1 MGIFRGDGG
10 TGDSNTDATVTAVTE
25 QATIATTKASEAA
38 DSATAAGTSATNA
51 ASSASAS
58 SVSSAASSTYAG
70 EAASSA
76 TSAATSATA
85 SAASATAAATAET
98 NAETAETNA
107 ETAETNAAA
116 SAATATTKAAE
127 AATSATSASTSAS
140 TATTKAS
147 EASTS
152 ASNASTS
159 ETNAATSSSTAT
171 TKASEASTSA
181 SNAATSAT
189 NAAASYDDFDDRYL
203 GAKSSAPT
211 TDNDGD
217 ALVTGALYFDTTTN
231 SMKVW
236 SGSAWLDAYASLSGA
251 LLANNNLSD
260 LNNATTARTNLGLGT
275 AATTASTDYATAA
288 QGTTADN
295 ALPKSGGA
303 MTGAI
308 TTNSTFDGRDVATD
322 GTKLD
327 GIETSADVTDTTN
340 VTAAGA
346 LMDSEVTNLAQV
358 KAFDSA
364 DYATAA
370 QGTTADAALP
380 KSGGALTGPVTTN
393 STFDG
398 RDVAADGTKV
408 DGIEAGADVT
418 DTANVTAAGA
428 LMDSELTSIAS
439 VKALNQGV
447 ATTDSP
453 AFAGLTVDTTT
464 LAVDATNNRVGIGT
478 ASPSTELH
486 IASASPVLTLQ
497 DTDSTEPLSTY
508 VSFKDSGGNEHG
520 WMGYGSSSAD
530 SLQIANT
537 HDDIILY
544 TGSSGTAA
552 ERMRIDSSGKV
563 SILDGFFAR
572 GLNDNFT
579 LNGKTQPHYGL
590 QLNPSGGTPIGLS
603 GYYGIAL
610 ATAGAERMRIDQS
623 GNVGIGT
630 ASPASALDVNGTVTC
645 DNLQVDLGTAT
656 ATAQITTPSALSG
669 FQALN
674 IKNTHTEGYLTFGT
688 TLGQARIQAMGVNG
702 SADPLNI
709 DVGQTTAIGIDTSGN
724 VSIDASLFLTSP
736 NNAFQRVDGRDS
748 DTTESRAHWYGVDS
762 SGGTQNF
769 RHAWYDGSSYVN
781 VDVNNGGVGF
791 NGYLKAIR
799 LYSNTAGTTGYFFN
813 DSGTRTAYASGDFYI
828 QSSVGNCYIYATN
841 TYLGN
846 TSGDVI
852 HTRGN
857 QVGGNGFQFSSNGD
871 FYVNARYG
879 SNAMAFA
886 CRAWARYEMT
896 GTHSFRDD
904 EGFSSVTDIATGR
917 SRLNFTNTMPNSSYS
932 VNVTTGTTSY
942 TSSVCSASVYSLSTT
957 LFYVSVEDLDGGF
970 TDRDQMNV
978 MVVR

>member
-116 SAATATTKAAE
+116 SAATATTKAGE

-159 ETNAATSSSTAT
+159 ETNAATSASTAT
-171 TKASEASTSA
+171 TKASESSTSA

-231 SMKVW
+231 NMKVW

-288 QGTTADN
+288 QGT
-295 ALPKSGGA
+295 
-303 MTGAI
+303 
-308 TTNSTFDGRDVATD
+308 
-322 GTKLD
+322 
-327 GIETSADVTDTTN
+327 
-340 VTAAGA
+340 
-346 LMDSEVTNLAQV
+346 
-358 KAFDSA
+358 
-364 DYATAA
+364 
-370 QGTTADAALP
+370 
-380 KSGGALTGPVTTN
+380 
-393 STFDG
+393 
-398 RDVAADGTKV
+398 KV

-418 DTANVTAAGA
+418 DTTNVVAALSAGTGIS
-428 LMDSELTSIAS
+428 LS
-439 VKALNQGV
+439 VGGV
-447 ATTDSP
+447 
-453 AFAGLTVDTTT
+453 
-464 LAVDATNNRVGIGT
+464 
-478 ASPSTELH
+478 
-486 IASASPVLTLQ
+486 
-497 DTDSTEPLSTY
+497 
-508 VSFKDSGGNEHG
+508 
-520 WMGYGSSSAD
+520 
-530 SLQIANT
+530 IANT
-537 HDDIILY
+537 SPDQAVALTGGTGISTSGTYPNFTITNDSPDQTVSLTGAGTTTVSGTYPNFTITGAGTTYTASNGITLSGTDFQLTDTNAKLNLTGGTVTGRTTFTDGISLEPNDGIRFGGTADIHLRALTNNANSAIDL
-544 TGSSGTAA
+544 SSGSLSIGGFGNTVWHQGNDDVLVKEDSTGFVPLYRTGTSGDQTIVAVVGSNSLRPVLQFSESTGTSITSGMSLEYNGVGSGDTNYMAFNSVAGSPVHKFYSGGLIETDGTVQCNTSWNEPMIRHGASGPFARSDGNYIYWDGGGTTSLYYINGFGGVVADSTVTITEDTALKLHSHTNA
-552 ERMRIDSSGKV
+552 QGVHIEFSDYQAGSYAQVGKISYYHSDVQSYGSGNAFIFGSTETATSVVGNKAVFDNYLVKPASGTGAGSLVIDSSRNITANYMKADR
-563 SILDGFFAR
+563 IYA
-572 GLNDNFT
+572 ND
-579 LNGKTQPHYGL
+579 
-590 QLNPSGGTPIGLS
+590 
-603 GYYGIAL
+603 
-610 ATAGAERMRIDQS
+610 
-623 GNVGIGT
+623 
-630 ASPASALDVNGTVTC
+630 
-645 DNLQVDLGTAT
+645 
-656 ATAQITTPSALSG
+656 
-669 FQALN
+669 
-674 IKNTHTEGYLTFGT
+674 
-688 TLGQARIQAMGVNG
+688 
-702 SADPLNI
+702 
-709 DVGQTTAIGIDTSGN
+709 
-724 VSIDASLFLTSP
+724 
-736 NNAFQRVDGRDS
+736 
-748 DTTESRAHWYGVDS
+748 
-762 SGGTQNF
+762 
-769 RHAWYDGSSYVN
+769 DGS
-781 VDVNNGGVGF
+781 
-791 NGYLKAIR
+791 
-799 LYSNTAGTTGYFFN
+799 TGYFFN
-813 DSGTRTAYASGDFYI
+813 DSGTRTAYAGGDLYI

-846 TSGDVI
+846 TSGDTI

-857 QVGGNGFQFSSNGD
+857 QIGGNGFQFSSNGD